1 MRDDIIEIIC
11 EINPLWDPDDEDMS
25 IAEFLESKQLMEL
38 IVTLEDKFDIDIP
51 YDERNEDNFDTVDTI
66 IALLDSL
73 EYRKRI
79 EKSSWH
85 ISCFFY
91 IIFMYYLD

>member
-1 MRDDIIEIIC
+1 MWEEEIMRDDIIEIIC

-38 IVTLEDKFDIDIP
+38 IVTLEDKYDIDIP

-66 IALLDSL
+66 IELLENL
-73 EYRKRI
+73 Q
-79 EKSSWH
+79 
-85 ISCFFY
+85 
-91 IIFMYYLD
+91 

>member
-38 IVTLEDKFDIDIP
+38 IVTLEDKYDIDIP
-51 YDERNEDNFDTVDTI
+51 SMAKYSTYSRGAEKNCKSQ
-66 IALLDSL
+66 SL
-73 EYRKRI
+73 GVP
-79 EKSSWH
+79 SL
-85 ISCFFY
+85 C
-91 IIFMYYLD
+91 D

>member
-38 IVTLEDKFDIDIP
+38 IVTLEDKYDIDIP

-66 IALLDSL
+66 IELLQNL
-73 EYRKRI
+73 Q
-79 EKSSWH
+79 
-85 ISCFFY
+85 
-91 IIFMYYLD
+91 

>member
-38 IVTLEDKFDIDIP
+38 IVTLEDKYDIDIP

-66 IALLDSL
+66 IALLENL
-73 EYRKRI
+73 Q
-79 EKSSWH
+79 
-85 ISCFFY
+85 
-91 IIFMYYLD
+91 

>member
-11 EINPLWDPDDEDMS
+11 EIQPLWDPDDEDMS

-38 IVTLEDKFDIDIP
+38 IVTLEDKYDIDIP

-66 IALLDSL
+66 IQLLESL
-73 EYRKRI
+73 Q
-79 EKSSWH
+79 
-85 ISCFFY
+85 
-91 IIFMYYLD
+91 